1 MPDMQTHPHTLTGLF
16 SASSICTGEVLAG
29 FVARH
34 RLGALDAPAT
44 QLLGA
49 ANRSLSWLMPTRLGE
64 IVPAWGDCLGSLES
78 VLANNT
84 LLPGFNRFLS
94 PQHIELVRRHHTG
107 TNIAGLISVLG
118 LTSLGS
124 RRVVHHTWSPG
135 ICLDCLKEDIAPTG
149 DPFWRRD
156 LVLQHVRVC
165 PRHGTPVYDPCGTC
179 FHGIRLSTTL
189 RVPQRTCV
197 CGAPLKPRE
206 RTRHKAIEQ
215 LEFDLARGWSRLLD
229 SNFAPHAQG
238 QLIAAVV
245 CQKAREL
252 GVVKSRSVKWQRFA
266 QIFMNPT
273 FGKLG
278 DSLGFP
284 FKCRRVAK
292 FLLGDTSLRNPL
304 HGLFVL
310 LALFEKW
317 ETIESTLCTTSTAPD
332 IAVAAPSSPRQQTNT
347 TWRARALVQSIK
359 LLPQTCRLYE
369 SLRNTHPYL
378 THAHIR
384 ALMPYQNALAA
395 TRERLRA
402 HGVQFPEGDFS
413 RVQDASAAAHI
424 ERQVQLLMEAG
435 VTYRRTKSRLLYGH
449 PMAYTWK
456 FDHVRARSPKT
467 AAALEKYVETPAQ
480 LCRRLLPEQIRAG
493 LVPNWSP
500 EEIQRLDDLTDRE
513 VLALWQRHRQF
524 RWKSCRS

>member
-1 MPDMQTHPHTLTGLF
+1 MQTHPHTLTGLF
-16 SASSICTGEVLAG
+16 SASSICKDEVFAG

-34 RLGALDAPAT
+34 RLAALDSPAA
-44 QLLGA
+44 QLLGGP
-49 ANRSLSWLMPTRLGE
+49 NRSLSWLMPTRLAE

-94 PQHIELVRRHHTG
+94 PQHIELVHRHHTG
-107 TNIAGLISVLG
+107 ANIAGLISVLG

-124 RRVVHHTWSPG
+124 RRVVHHTWGPG
-135 ICLDCLKEDIAPTG
+135 ICLDCLKEDITPTG
-149 DPFWRRD
+149 DCFWRRD
-156 LVLQHVRVC
+156 LVLQHVRLC
-165 PRHGTPVYDPCGTC
+165 PRHGTPVYDLCGTC
-179 FHGIRLSTTL
+179 FHGIRGSTVL
-189 RVPQRTCV
+189 RVPLSTCV
-197 CGAPLKPRE
+197 CGTPLKPRE
-206 RTRHKAIEQ
+206 RIRHRAMEQ
-215 LEFDLARGWSRLLD
+215 LELELARGWSRLLD

-238 QLIAAVV
+238 QLIAAVA
-245 CQKAREL
+245 CHKAREL
-252 GVVKSRSVKWQRFA
+252 GVVKNRGVKWQRFA

-304 HGLFVL
+304 HGLFIL

-317 ETIESTLCTTSTAPD
+317 ETIESVLRTTTTAPD
-332 IAVAAPSSPRQQTNT
+332 ISMAAPIWPGQKTSAA
-347 TWRARALVQSIK
+347 WKVRALAQSIK
-359 LLPQTCRLYE
+359 LLPQTCELYE
-369 SLRNTHPYL
+369 SLRSTHPYL
-378 THAHIR
+378 AHTHIV
-384 ALMPYQNALAA
+384 ALMPHQNARAA

-402 HGVQFPEGDFS
+402 HGVQFPEEDFS
-413 RVQDASAAAHI
+413 LVQDMSAAAHI
-424 ERQVQLLMEAG
+424 EQQAQLLTKAG
-435 VTYRRTKSRLLYGH
+435 VTYRLTKSRLLYGH
-449 PMAYTWK
+449 PMRYTWK
-456 FDHVRARSPKT
+456 FEHVRARSPKT

-480 LCRRLLPEQIRAG
+480 LCRRRLPEQIRAG
-493 LVPNWSP
+493 LVPNWGP
-500 EEIQRLDDLTDRE
+500 EEVQRLDDLTDQE